1 MKKHNKIEELL
12 EGLAVEGTESGSG
25 HFTISPD
32 QVWKGLGQ
40 AVSDGLNLPRFA
52 LRWMIS
58 RHPHSVEVRTDRDLV
73 SLTAPLPYSPESEQP
88 HFDYSGKDIDLAR
101 CLVSAQ
107 KMKVKDLRLTVQ
119 GPNASWLGT
128 YSDGTPEHW
137 LRGSGRSESFL
148 RLEFQI
154 PSKKVLKGWES
165 LLKTHFFLAPVPIHW
180 NGNPITKLFEFRP
193 APLVWRR
200 LVPQNADHPKLNVR
214 VPEKAIAEF
223 VCTRRWDNELLMGL
237 SNHQVSRIKLVHNG
251 ELFELE
257 RPGFLPGFE
266 ILVNATELATDMQ
279 GLNLVENQQLNLLL
293 ETLREEAYDMALQL
307 YHADPAPS
315 RQELSEHLVALQ
327 GVLVYLLNEKRFVE
341 GAALVEWTNRCLGNE
356 RPRSEAAENYT
367 YFRTAALHCERAGR
381 HHLFQIFDKRAR
393 EVISESTGDFAVE
406 AALVD
411 AHLEAK
417 SRRGESDLLTHHT
430 RSSLHV
436 LGIRCR
442 NQGLQ
447 EHAFRLHYVLVS
459 SIVYLEQEHL
469 DLWFEVAGM
478 ARDLKKLDHLTRLLR
493 ILQRSKKRGTVSLGP
508 AIRARANAFA
518 DLVSS

>member
-32 QVWKGLGQ
+32 QVWKGLGH

-52 LRWMIS
+52 LRWLIS
-58 RHPHSVEVRTDRDLV
+58 RHPRRVEVRTDGALV
-73 SLTAPLPYSPESEQP
+73 SITAPLPYSPEAEQP

-107 KMKVKDLRLTVQ
+107 KMKARDLRLTLQ
-119 GPNASWLGT
+119 GPDASWLG
-128 YSDGTPEHW
+128 SFSADSPERW
-137 LRGSGRSESFL
+137 VRGGGRPDSVL
-148 RLEFQI
+148 RLEFQV
-154 PSKKVLKGWES
+154 PARKVFKGWED
-165 LLKTHFFLAPVPIHW
+165 LVRKHFFLAPVSVLW
-180 NGNPITKLFEFRP
+180 NGVAITKLFEFQP

-200 LVPQNADHPKLNVR
+200 LVPQTADQPKLNVR
-214 VPEKAIAEF
+214 VPERAVAEF

-237 SNHQVSRIKLVHNG
+237 SSHQVSRIKLVHNG
-251 ELFELE
+251 ELFGLQ
-257 RPGFLPGFE
+257 RPGFLPGFD

-279 GLNLVENQQLNLLL
+279 GLTLVENKQLDQLL

-307 YHADPAPS
+307 FHAVPPPS
-315 RQELSEHLVALQ
+315 RQELTGHLVAMQ
-327 GVLVYLLNEKRFVE
+327 SVLVYLLNEKRFVE
-341 GAALVEWTNRCLGNE
+341 GAALVEWMNRILGSGL
-356 RPRSEAAENYT
+356 PRTEPAENYT

-393 EVISESTGDFAVE
+393 EIISESGGDFAVE

-417 SRRGESDLLTHHT
+417 SRRGEADLLTHHT

-436 LGIRCR
+436 LGVRCR
-442 NQGLQ
+442 KQGALEQ
-447 EHAFRLHYVLVS
+447 AFRLHYVLVS
-459 SIVYLEQEHL
+459 SIVFLEQEHL
-469 DLWFEVAGM
+469 DLWFEVAEM
-478 ARDLKKLDHLTRLLR
+478 ARDLNRLDHLKRLLR
-493 ILQRSKKRGTVSLGP
+493 LLQRSKKRGTVNLGP

-518 DLVSS
+518 DLVS